1 MAKIDMSEKEKH
13 AGGRPVK
20 YSSVDEVQGIIDEYF
35 ETDAYVGEGD
45 LRMYAPTMSGLAYA
59 LDLSRQGLLDY
70 ANKEEFYDTIKKARQ
85 RVEIALEQRLAGQ
98 APAGTIFNLKN
109 NFGWKDKQ
117 ELEHSGSIDMSSKTD
132 EELRKIRDGS

>member
-1 MAKIDMSEKEKH
+1 MAKKEKH

-20 YSSVDEVQGIIDEYF
+20 YDSVDEVSRIIDEYF
-35 ETDAYVGEGD
+35 KTDAYVGEGKD
-45 LRMYAPTMSGLAYA
+45 RVYAPTMSGLAYA

-70 ANKEEFYDTIKKARQ
+70 ANKDKFYDTIKKARQ
-85 RVEIALEQRLAGQ
+85 KIEIALEQRLSGA

-117 ELEHSGSIDMSSKTD
+117 DIEHSGSIDMSSKTT
-132 EELRKIRDGS
+132 EELERIVNGG